1 LNCHTPE
8 SVGKYAFGGRKEGAR
23 KIPGKTDHVIREDVV
38 SKWLMLLLIVL
49 IVPLRA
55 FAGVPL
61 DTVKANV
68 NGVIEVLRDPKLQG
82 ESGKK
87 AKAER
92 IEAASEKL
100 FDFVEL
106 SKRTLGMN
114 WNKFSPEQRKE
125 FVELFKSIL
134 KEAYVDKITAY
145 TNERVEF
152 TKEVPL
158 SETAVEVQ
166 SDVVAKSGQTPIY
179 YRVIKKDSEWK
190 VYDVVIEGVSLI
202 SNYSTQLRE
211 ILANNPPEKVLET
224 LRKKVGK

>member
-1 LNCHTPE
+1 M
-8 SVGKYAFGGRKEGAR
+8 RKWPAAT
-23 KIPGKTDHVIREDVV
+23 ILLMVLVV
-38 SKWLMLLLIVL
+38 SF
-49 IVPLRA
+49 PA

-82 ESGKK
+82 ESGTKVK
-87 AKAER
+87 EQR
-92 IEAASEKL
+92 IATAAEKL

-106 SKRTLGMN
+106 SKRTLGLN
-114 WNKFSPEQRKE
+114 WNKFTQDQRKE

-134 KEAYVDKITAY
+134 KNAYVEKITAY
-145 TNERVEF
+145 TNEQVNF

-158 SETAVEVQ
+158 SEDTVEVQ
-166 SDVVAKSGQTPIY
+166 SDIVAKSGQVPIY

-190 VYDVVIEGVSLI
+190 VYDVVIEGVSLV
-202 SNYSTQLRE
+202 SNYSTQFRE

-224 LRKKVGK
+224 LRKKVGKG

>member
-1 LNCHTPE
+1 
-8 SVGKYAFGGRKEGAR
+8 
-23 KIPGKTDHVIREDVV
+23 VIREHTVRKRLIGLILLTLLQV
-38 SKWLMLLLIVL
+38 SF
-49 IVPLRA
+49 PA

-82 ESGKK
+82 ESGTKVK
-87 AKAER
+87 EQR
-92 IEAASEKL
+92 IATAAEKL

-106 SKRTLGMN
+106 SKRTLGLN
-114 WNKFSPEQRKE
+114 WNKFTQDQRKE

-134 KEAYVDKITAY
+134 KDAYVEKITAY
-145 TNERVEF
+145 TNEQVNF

-158 SETAVEVQ
+158 SEDTVEVQ
-166 SDVVAKSGQTPIY
+166 SDIVAKSGQVPIY

-190 VYDVVIEGVSLI
+190 VYDVVIEGVSLV
-202 SNYSTQLRE
+202 SNYSTQFRE

>member
-1 LNCHTPE
+1 M
-8 SVGKYAFGGRKEGAR
+8 
-23 KIPGKTDHVIREDVV
+23 IREHTVR
-38 SKWLMLLLIVL
+38 KWLIGLILLTLLQVSF
-49 IVPLRA
+49 PA

-82 ESGKK
+82 ESGTKVK
-87 AKAER
+87 EQR
-92 IEAASEKL
+92 IATAAEKL

-106 SKRTLGMN
+106 SKRTLGLN
-114 WNKFSPEQRKE
+114 WNKFTQDQRKE

-134 KEAYVDKITAY
+134 KNAYVEKMTAY
-145 TNERVEF
+145 TNEQVNF

-158 SETAVEVQ
+158 SEDTVEVQ
-166 SDVVAKSGQTPIY
+166 SDIVAKSGQVPIY

-202 SNYSTQLRE
+202 SNYSTQFRE

-224 LRKKVGK
+224 LRKKVGKG